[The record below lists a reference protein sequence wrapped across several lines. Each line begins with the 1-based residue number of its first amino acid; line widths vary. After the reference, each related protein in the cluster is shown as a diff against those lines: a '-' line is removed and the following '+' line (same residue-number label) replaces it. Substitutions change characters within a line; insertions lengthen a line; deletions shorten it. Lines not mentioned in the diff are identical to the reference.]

1 MTPPLNEDEV
11 QQEMKKM
18 IAFIRQEAME
28 KAREIRVKADEEFN
42 IEKAKLVR
50 QEALAIE
57 ANFFKKMKQAFIK
70 TKISQSSQT
79 NKSRIQVLQSREEL
93 LDQLYDDVKIK
104 LFTLSK
110 NQSEYQ
116 SLLEKLALECLYIL
130 MEDRVTVQCRK
141 KDVSIVKQAMQTSS
155 NTFHQT
161 TQNTVEWKLVSESEL
176 LNDDDASGGLII
188 YANNGK
194 IQCNN
199 TLEKRLELLFES
211 MLPAIRVEILGASSN
226 RKFFD

>member
-1 MTPPLNEDEV
+1 MAPPLNEDEV

-57 ANFFKKMKQAFIK
+57 ANFAKKMKQASVQR
-70 TKISQSSQT
+70 KIAQSSQT
-79 NKSRIQVLQSREEL
+79 NKSRIRVLQAREEL
-93 LDQLYDDVKIK
+93 LNQLYDDVKFK
-104 LFTLSK
+104 LSTLSQ
-110 NQSEYQ
+110 NQTEYQ
-116 SLLEKLALECLYIL
+116 SLLEKLVLECLYIL
-130 MEDRVTVQCRK
+130 MENRVTIQCRR
-141 KDVSIVKQAMQTSS
+141 KDLALLRQVMQISADK
-155 NTFHQT
+155 FHQT
-161 TQNTVEWKLVSESEL
+161 TSNTVEWKFVPESEL
-176 LNDDDASGGLII
+176 LDDNTSGGLIM
-188 YANNGK
+188 YGKNGK

-211 MLPAIRVEILGASSN
+211 MLPSIRISILGASPN